1 MGAQA
6 IYCGYSSPCAQHRRC
21 HSAEVM
27 DDQKTLAEVDRL
39 QFKTGQFDCQ
49 E

>member
-1 MGAQA
+1 VGAQA
-6 IYCGYSSPCAQHRRC
+6 RALKRRRC
-21 HSAEVM
+21 HSAEAW